1 MPLGVNIPLC
11 KMGVTRRVNGS
22 IHQLIDVGRFG
33 GNNYRFAPGILT
45 PPPRCQAPPGRC
57 ASATAQAAPRTRGP
71 SDPRLPWHLQGECWR
86 QWHLTPAHMYLS
98 AHLSTD
104 SFGGLMCGFRLL
116 SSEFPWQHWFIAR
129 TVFVSPVFAFLMI
142 LTLPLTALG
151 WTLRMLTSPF
161 RSPFVYCSSPDVP
174 SPEEVGLKPKFSIC
188 TTNLCLLPDACARFN
203 NLSNGY
209 WRAGEIASRIIS
221 SQGQGGNL
229 APPPA
234 QNGQPNG
241 PLHGE
246 TPYNLRSRKGGRPAP
261 RNAIPP
267 TVPTQN
273 TLPRSDPVGEDEFS
287 HTVESQFPALDFL
300 CCQEVFDQEATRRLV
315 AGLRQHF
322 RHVIYEPGRWSWST
336 NIWAFHSGLLF
347 ASRYPVLAAEFQ
359 PFSAARKQDR
369 WAAKGA
375 LMVKV
380 FLGRTQDG
388 QEAVGY
394 ITTTHMQSYQGPFEI
409 LPRQLD
415 ELLTWT
421 EDFRRRTL
429 GSDDIQAFDILCGDF
444 NFDNMSPGE
453 KTAREHP
460 LMEKYVDVCRA
471 GPGRDK
477 PWTIGTELRQCTFW
491 ETSISTPEKLRT
503 TLRSRRLQ
511 ARYLLDGDVTDAN
524 MDMVWSVPEAPAEEA
539 DVPDIAG
546 RRRIDYVMYRP
557 DGGRGDVI
565 QRLRRVPAGWGAE
578 GCGE

>member
-1 MPLGVNIPLC
+1 MMHTARSVLHTSPFSSPPLALLHLL
-11 KMGVTRRVNGS
+11 S
-22 IHQLIDVGRFG
+22 SWLLL
-33 GNNYRFAPGILT
+33 PGY
-45 PPPRCQAPPGRC
+45 
-57 ASATAQAAPRTRGP
+57 
-71 SDPRLPWHLQGECWR
+71 H
-86 QWHLTPAHMYLS
+86 
-98 AHLSTD
+98 

-161 RSPFVYCSSPDVP
+161 RNPFVYCSSPDVP
-174 SPEEVGLKPKFSIC
+174 GPEEVGLKPKFSIC

-203 NLSNGY
+203 NLSDGY
-209 WRAGEIASRIIS
+209 WRAGEIASRIVS
-221 SQGQGGNL
+221 SQQRGGNL
-229 APPPA
+229 ASPPGHIPSKGQGNIVPPPA

-261 RNAIPP
+261 QNAIPP
-267 TVPTQN
+267 TVPPQN

-287 HTVESQFPALDFL
+287 HAVESQFPALDFL

-315 AGLRQHF
+315 AGLQRHF
-322 RHVIYEPGRWSWST
+322 GHVIYEPGRWSWST

-347 ASRYPVLAAEFQ
+347 ASRYPVLAAEFR

-380 FLGRTQDG
+380 FLGKTQDG

-429 GSDDIQAFDILCGDF
+429 GSDDIQVFDILCGDF

-491 ETSISTPEKLRT
+491 ETSISTPEKLRA

-524 MDMVWSVPEAPAEEA
+524 MDMVWTVPEAPAEEA

-557 DGGRGDVI
+557 DGGRGDLCVERYTLVT
-565 QRLRRVPAGWGAE
+565 QLARLTDHIPVCLTFNTAVS
-578 GCGE
+578 